1 MRPPTHAEEFIAIAM
16 CVADDLQPYE
26 YTVMDRPD
34 GGTMSGPR
42 WWQYAAKARRFLAA
56 FRALGELTQ
65 R

>member
-1 MRPPTHAEEFIAIAM
+1 M